1 MADKPAEL
9 VDRVLAKLVIG
20 TAPATLKSEIVAAVT
35 SIAIPA
41 LTANASNQAAVDTA
55 KRSRVNTALLLT
67 LVSPEFLVQK

>member
-1 MADKPAEL
+1 
-9 VDRVLAKLVIG
+9 V
-20 TAPATLKSEIVAAVT
+20 PATLKSEIVAAVT